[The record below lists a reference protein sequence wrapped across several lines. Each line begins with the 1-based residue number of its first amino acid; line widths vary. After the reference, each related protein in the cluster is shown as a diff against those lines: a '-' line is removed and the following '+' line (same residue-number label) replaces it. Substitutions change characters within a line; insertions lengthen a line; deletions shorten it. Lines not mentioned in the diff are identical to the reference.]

1 MDKRIVVAPHILLP
15 RKGTDMSAYAV
26 IACDQF
32 TSQVDYWDD
41 LKNMIGDKVST
52 FHMIYPEAYLE
63 NTNEQEYIKQI
74 NANIDRYL
82 KDGSLV
88 DIGECFALVERVTEY
103 GVRRLGL
110 VISIDLEE
118 YSYKRGVACS
128 IKASEATIEE
138 RIPPRLK
145 IREHAEV
152 ELPHTLLLFDDK
164 DKSII
169 EPLYAKRSELNL
181 IYDFDLN
188 KNGGHIRGYQIKDTE
203 SVIKKFNELYKKNN
217 NGLMFI
223 VGDGNHSLAT
233 AKAHWE
239 NVKKT
244 LTPEQ
249 QKNHPARFALVEANN
264 VYDDGITFEPIHRIV
279 MNGAFDNHDFLL
291 ELSLLLDGDAEGVYT
306 YSKEDGKNVRK
317 TPKNAA
323 ETYEIVQKCIDS
335 NMKKDPRM
343 KVDFIHDEEAVI
355 DIANKNPK
363 SVAIV
368 MPALG
373 KSDIFE
379 YVAQDKV
386 LPRKSFS
393 MGHAT
398 EKRYYLEAKKIA

>member
-32 TSQVDYWDD
+32 TSQVEYWND
-41 LKNMIGDKVST
+41 LKDMIGDKLST

-63 NTNEQEYIKQI
+63 STNQSEYIQKI
-74 NANIDRYL
+74 NQTIDSYL
-82 KDGSLV
+82 KDNLLV
-88 DIGECFALVERVTEY
+88 DMGECFILVERVTAY

-118 YSYKRGVACS
+118 YSYERGVPCS
-128 IKASEATIEE
+128 IKASEATIVE

-145 IREHAEV
+145 IRKDAPI

-164 DKSII
+164 EKSNI
-169 EPLYAKRSELNL
+169 EQLYAKRKELDLLYDFELNQ
-181 IYDFDLN
+181 
-188 KNGGHIRGYQIKDTE
+188 NGGHIRGYLVKDTE
-203 SVIKKFNELYKKNN
+203 AVIKKFNDMFMKNN

-239 NVKKT
+239 NIKKT
-244 LTPEQ
+244 LSKEEQ
-249 QKNHPARFALVEANN
+249 ENHPARFALVEANN
-264 VYDDGITFEPIHRIV
+264 VYDDGIIFEPIHRILF
-279 MNGAFDNHDFLL
+279 NAGDFQK
-291 ELSLLLDGDAEGVYT
+291 ELDALDGNGQLAYA
-306 YSKEDGKNVRK
+306 YSQKGGKKAIK
-317 TPKNAA
+317 TTKSAA
-323 ETYEIVQKCIDS
+323 ETYQIIQKLIDK
-335 NMKKDPRM
+335 NLKEHPEM
-343 KVDFIHDEEAVI
+343 KVDFIHDESSVLE
-355 DIANKNPK
+355 IADKNPD
-363 SVAIV
+363 SLAIV

-379 YVAQDKV
+379 FVAKDMV

-393 MGHAT
+393 MGHAS

>member
-1 MDKRIVVAPHILLP
+1 MNKRIVVAPHILLP

-32 TSQVDYWDD
+32 TSQVEYWND
-41 LKNMIGDKVST
+41 LKDMIGDKLST

-63 NTNEQEYIKQI
+63 STNQSEYIAKI
-74 NANIDRYL
+74 NQTIDSYL
-82 KDGSLV
+82 KDNLLV
-88 DIGECFALVERVTEY
+88 DMGECFVLVERVTAY

-118 YSYKRGVACS
+118 YSYERGVPCS
-128 IKASEATIEE
+128 IKASEATIVE

-145 IREHAEV
+145 IRKDAPI

-164 DKSII
+164 EKSNI
-169 EPLYAKRSELNL
+169 EELYAKRKELDL
-181 IYDFDLN
+181 LYDFDLN
-188 KNGGHIRGYQIKDTE
+188 QNGGHIRGYLVKDTDA
-203 SVIKKFNELYKKNN
+203 VIKKFNDIYKKNN

-239 NVKKT
+239 NIKKT
-244 LTPEQ
+244 LSKGEQ
-249 QKNHPARFALVEANN
+249 ENHPARFALVEANN
-264 VYDDGITFEPIHRIV
+264 VYDDGIIFEPIHRILF
-279 MNGAFDNHDFLL
+279 NAGNFLDQL
-291 ELSLLLDGDAEGVYT
+291 NELKGDGELAYS
-306 YSKEDGKNVRK
+306 YSKKGGKKAIK
-317 TPKNAA
+317 TPKSAA
-323 ETYEIVQKCIDS
+323 ETYQIIQKLIDK
-335 NMKKDPRM
+335 NLKEHPEM
-343 KVDFIHDEEAVI
+343 KVDFIHDESSVLE
-355 DIANKNPK
+355 IADKNPD
-363 SVAIV
+363 SLAIV

-379 YVAQDKV
+379 FVAKDMV

-393 MGHAT
+393 MGHAS